1 MPNRLVPRTE
11 WGPFFDGFSRRHR
24 GRTATVRVLAPKI
37 GSQVEARDL
46 PLEGIVPAAAAGRS
60 VLEIHLGA
68 APPGTNIEHR
78 VADPEQVWVEL
89 SATGDEEA
97 LEIRSK
103 DGTQTVVQ
111 FAAVPRR
118 VAAPVTEAEWP

>member
-1 MPNRLVPRTE
+1 MRNRLVPRTE
-11 WGPFFDGFSRRHR
+11 WGRFFDGFSRRHH

-46 PLEGIVPAAAAGRS
+46 PLEGIVPATAAGRS
-60 VLEIHLGA
+60 ALEIHLGA
-68 APPGTNIEHR
+68 APPETNIEHL

-118 VAAPVTEAEWP
+118 VAVPVTEAEWP